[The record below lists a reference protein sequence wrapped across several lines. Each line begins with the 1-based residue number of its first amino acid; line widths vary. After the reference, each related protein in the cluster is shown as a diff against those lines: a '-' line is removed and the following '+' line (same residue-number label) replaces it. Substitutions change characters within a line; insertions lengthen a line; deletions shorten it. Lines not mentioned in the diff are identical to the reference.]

1 MTDMPVFCGESSLR
15 GNCYHKICIT
25 LLRSTGGKRI
35 KSVRPQMDTLT
46 FEAETLTIKA
56 APLPGGMVKAKTGDS
71 TDAAVY
77 NG

>member
-1 MTDMPVFCGESSLR
+1 
-15 GNCYHKICIT
+15 
-25 LLRSTGGKRI
+25 
-35 KSVRPQMDTLT
+35 MDTLT